1 MLPLLPRLPP
11 PPPPLLLRPLLFFT
25 VPTNENGKNVLCDIC
40 TLLVERQV
48 CGFPRIK
55 MMDLSFLS
63 EIRHRPSTLVKD
75 IVDTRLRGNVDRV
88 LSPSFSFSLSLS
100 LSLYPYHSLPS
111 ASLLPRFARIKKDVF
126 HRANDVFIRRCIR
139 R

>member
-1 MLPLLPRLPP
+1 MLLA
-11 PPPPLLLRPLLFFT
+11 
-25 VPTNENGKNVLCDIC
+25 
-40 TLLVERQV
+40 ERQV

-100 LSLYPYHSLPS
+100 LSSPSL
-111 ASLLPRFARIKKDVF
+111 RFLVTSFRSY
-126 HRANDVFIRRCIR
+126 
-139 R
+139 